1 VSGIR
6 WGEKG
11 AGQRITYAAKESAVA
26 QSVIAGIFMRD
37 RGDNGF
43 REEGG
48 EDAETINALV

>member
-1 VSGIR
+1 MSGIR